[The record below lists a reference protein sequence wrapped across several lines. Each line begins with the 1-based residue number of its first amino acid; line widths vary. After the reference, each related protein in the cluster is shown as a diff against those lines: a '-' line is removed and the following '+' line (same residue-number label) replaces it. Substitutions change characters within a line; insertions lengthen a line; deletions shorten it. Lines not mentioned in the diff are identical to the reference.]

1 MPIIQGTKRKNPLDI
16 NQNVTI
22 GVAFPLDETNM
33 FTGTPTTKEQV
44 KNNLLNLLLTKK
56 GERVNVPGFGVGLQE
71 FLFEHIARGD
81 IADGIPNCL
90 SKDSTFVSGDRQ
102 RPVTKKRLA
111 EWMSNGKVTPGKNG
125 VSWFDR
131 NRRLIDFDYIPKELE
146 REIVDEYENAKSVDR
161 RYLLDY
167 FITNQLSK
175 LMKDIQEF

>member
-71 FLFEHIARGD
+71 FLFEQEVDNNSLYEEIYTQ
-81 IADGIPNCL
+81 IQI
-90 SKDSTFVSGDRQ
+90 
-102 RPVTKKRLA
+102 
-111 EWMSNGKVTPGKNG
+111 
-125 VSWFDR
+125 
-131 NRRLIDFDYIPKELE
+131 YIP
-146 REIVDEYENAKSVDR
+146 EIT
-161 RYLLDY
+161 LLDANIN
-167 FITNQLSK
+167 FDPDKHTLTIKITYQFNLDASQ
-175 LMKDIQEF
+175 DAITITV